1 MTHVKGQLNCS
12 ERRACGTL
20 GQHRSAQR
28 YVARVERDD
37 AALVMRMGELVRS
50 HPRRGN
56 RMIWGR
62 LRLEGSL
69 VNHKRVYRV
78 WQRDGFGVPQK
89 SRKKRRIGISEN
101 GIARR
106 CAVGVNDVWCMD
118 VVHDSDER
126 GRSLRWLTIVDE
138 FTRESVALK
147 VARSVTSD
155 DVREILVGVFRTR
168 GVPKHI
174 RTDNG
179 PEFIAK

>member
-1 MTHVKGQLNCS
+1 M
-12 ERRACGTL
+12 
-20 GQHRSAQR
+20 
-28 YVARVERDD
+28 
-37 AALVMRMGELVRS
+37 
-50 HPRRGN
+50 
-56 RMIWGR
+56 
-62 LRLEGSL
+62 
-69 VNHKRVYRV
+69 
-78 WQRDGFGVPQK
+78 
-89 SRKKRRIGISEN
+89 
-101 GIARR
+101 
-106 CAVGVNDVWCMD
+106 
-118 VVHDSDER
+118 HDSDER